1 MSPEELMKDDLF
13 FTPPS
18 ALLDS
23 PYTPT
28 TNDSLIDMSS
38 ASSAPLPLTGSAS
51 TSAAAS
57 CAPRG
62 VSAGTGTC
70 GPEDDFMF
78 SLANPI
84 YDTFTD
90 PDSWGSLFETP
101 VVVAATP
108 PSAHAL
114 PPSTSRRSTQSTSAA
129 PAATSANVL
138 PPTLFSN
145 VPLETKFLR
154 EKRSAIVM
162 SGIPE
167 EQPKV
172 EDILESVKAF
182 TEEEPRPVKRFKA
195 EARFNMLS
203 SSTSSVKSSPVTTLK
218 ELPPI
223 IVKDPSDRKAMRR
236 ARNTLAARRSRD
248 KKKEHLQSLE
258 DRIAELERKNED
270 LYQENQYLKRQQGIS
285 TD

>member
-1 MSPEELMKDDLF
+1 
-13 FTPPS
+13 
-18 ALLDS
+18 
-23 PYTPT
+23 
-28 TNDSLIDMSS
+28 
-38 ASSAPLPLTGSAS
+38 
-51 TSAAAS
+51 
-57 CAPRG
+57 
-62 VSAGTGTC
+62 
-70 GPEDDFMF
+70 MF

-101 VVVAATP
+101 VVVATP
-108 PSAHAL
+108 PSSHVSL
-114 PPSTSRRSTQSTSAA
+114 LTDPSHRRTQSTSAA
-129 PAATSANVL
+129 PAATTTNVF
-138 PPTLFSN
+138 PPTPTLFSG

-162 SGIPE
+162 SGVPE
-167 EQPKV
+167 EHSKA

-182 TEEEPRPVKRFKA
+182 TDEEPRPVKRFKA

-203 SSTSSVKSSPVTTLK
+203 STASSVKSSPATTLK

-223 IVKDPSDRKAMRR
+223 IVKDPTDRKAMRR

-258 DRIAELERKNED
+258 DRIAELERKNDE
-270 LYQENQYLKRQQGIS
+270 LFRENQYLKNQQGIS

>member
-1 MSPEELMKDDLF
+1 MKDDLF
-13 FTPPS
+13 FTPPT

-28 TNDSLIDMSS
+28 TDSLIGLSS
-38 ASSAPLPLTGSAS
+38 AASDPLPLTRS
-51 TSAAAS
+51 TSTAE
-57 CAPRG
+57 PTRG
-62 VSAGTGTC
+62 VSAHTGTGTC

-101 VVVAATP
+101 IVVATP
-108 PSAHAL
+108 PVHG
-114 PPSTSRRSTQSTSAA
+114 STTDSTHRRTQSTSAA
-129 PAATSANVL
+129 TTGFPS
-138 PPTLFSN
+138 TLFSG

-162 SGIPE
+162 SGVPE
-167 EQPKV
+167 EQPKA
-172 EDILESVKAF
+172 EDILKSVKAF
-182 TEEEPRPVKRFKA
+182 TDDEPRPVKRFKA
-195 EARFNMLS
+195 AATFNMLS
-203 SSTSSVKSSPVTTLK
+203 SASVKPSPATTLK

-223 IVKDPSDRKAMRR
+223 IVKDPTDRKAMRR

-258 DRIAELERKNED
+258 DRIAELERKNEQ
-270 LYQENQYLKRQQGIS
+270 LYQENQYLKNQQGIS